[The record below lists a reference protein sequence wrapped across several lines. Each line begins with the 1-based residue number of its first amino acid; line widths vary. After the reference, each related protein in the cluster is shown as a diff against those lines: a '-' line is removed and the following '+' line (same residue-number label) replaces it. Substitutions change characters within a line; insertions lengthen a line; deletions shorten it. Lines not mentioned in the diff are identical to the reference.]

1 MAIEQ
6 MDSQGEEHL
15 HAKLGGSAISLG
27 GSAAASWA
35 HRSPIHQT
43 EAEERLLMM
52 GIKMSNYF
60 LYKILEMK
68 EGLVR
73 VCIRYDGLKLVN
85 AADHL
90 ESALVSGLEVLK
102 KGKRVL
108 PKSKR
113 DGQPHIY
120 FSNRLC
126 GFHRAAI
133 YAREMVWTCMGA
145 SVEEALKAVVRT
157 KEEIEA
163 LEPGGD

>member
-1 MAIEQ
+1 MSLA
-6 MDSQGEEHL
+6 GEE
-15 HAKLGGSAISLG
+15 KLRKNI
-27 GSAAASWA
+27 
-35 HRSPIHQT
+35 
-43 EAEERLLMM
+43 M
-52 GIKMSNYF
+52 
-60 LYKILEMK
+60 ILEMK